1 MISNLL
7 HLPPLGYSDHEVLI
21 WSYICYSD
29 PPVMS
34 QDHLVFKFSKG
45 DYVAFNEYLNSIDW
59 ISLFN
64 GNDLST
70 NWHIFEEK
78 MLSGCKK
85 FIPTFFPKDKRLTPL
100 GGPNHCPKLFIQKE
114 FFII

>member
-1 MISNLL
+1 MTQHVKLSTRRRCRQTPSVLDLIFTADPNMISNLL

-64 GNDLST
+64 GNDIST

-78 MLSGCKK
+78 MLSGC
-85 FIPTFFPKDKRLTPL
+85 
-100 GGPNHCPKLFIQKE
+100 
-114 FFII
+114 